1 MKADLYQR
9 AFNRALEISGSRE
22 RLAAY
27 LGTEPERLDEWLA
40 GKRRPS
46 VEVLQT
52 LARLLKQKLLMPK
65 KRSRR

>member
-22 RLAAY
+22 RLAEY
-27 LGTEPERLDEWLA
+27 LGTEPERLDQWLA
-40 GKRRPS
+40 GKARPS

-52 LARLLKQKLLMPK
+52 LARLLKHNLLMPK
-65 KRSRR
+65 KRARR